1 MVKPDLIVLCHR
13 IPYPPNKGDKIRSYQ
28 FLKFLSTQFNV
39 HLATYVDDAADEK
52 YVAYV
57 ESLCVSSCIER
68 VKSGAKIYS
77 ALISLF
83 SGQAVTVTHYR
94 SRKIERWLQD
104 LNERLDSAGVF
115 CISSPMARFLKNIQ
129 LKKTFSYIDYIDVD
143 SAKWSQLA
151 TESRGLF
158 RWIYSREARLLKAY
172 ENQIGKDF
180 DKLLFVSKKE
190 AETFLENN
198 RHTQELLDDSGFQ
211 HKVAVLSNGVD
222 TDFFDPGISFIEVYP
237 KNERIIVFTGVMN
250 YQPNED
256 AVSWFS
262 RECMPTIK
270 RAIPNAVF
278 YVVGAKPSGF
288 VTNLAS
294 EFSCVRVVGAV
305 QDIRP
310 YIKQAHVVVAPL
322 RLGRGIQNK
331 VLEALAFDK
340 PLVASANALA
350 GIDENGQL
358 GAIVAQD
365 SSQFSTKV
373 IDVLRQ
379 SVNGVMPSGT
389 LVNGFCGR
397 TYVIEH
403 FSWQDRYKKMEEI
416 FNRKSAQ

>member
-115 CISSPMARFLKNIQ
+115 CISSPMARFLPNIQ

-198 RHTQELLDDSGFQ
+198 RHTQELLSDSGFQ

-350 GIDENGQL
+350 GIDENHQL
-358 GAIVAQD
+358 AAIVAQD
-365 SSQFSTKV
+365 SSQFATKV
-373 IDVLRQ
+373 IEVLRQ
-379 SVNGVMPSGT
+379 AGSGLLPSGT
-389 LVNGFCGR
+389 IVNGFSGR
-397 TYVIEH
+397 AYVIEH
-403 FSWQDRYKKMEEI
+403 FSWHDRYKKMEEI
-416 FNRKSAQ
+416 FNRKSEQ